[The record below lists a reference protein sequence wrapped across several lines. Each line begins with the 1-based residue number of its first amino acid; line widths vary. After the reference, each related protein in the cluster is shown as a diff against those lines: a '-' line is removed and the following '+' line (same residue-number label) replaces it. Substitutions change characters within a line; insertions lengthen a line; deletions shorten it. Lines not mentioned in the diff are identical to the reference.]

1 MKFCQYVWIHARFV
15 KIYFDSS
22 GSTVQVRSRSKK
34 RQKMTNLNFEN
45 KLYLTGTCAIW
56 HRWLWCAPTCA
67 LSNETPLDPVW
78 CGISELWSKN
88 HMSDCLKMRIK
99 KSKSAK
105 RAFLGRFLTFWVN
118 LIRRIWILQKFWLL
132 DNVYPRYGRS
142 KFENDQKSEKTDQK
156 LKFDFFMFLGNSTM
170 KNTNFNSVLMIIL
183 IKKVN
188 IIVLSN
194 FI

>member
-1 MKFCQYVWIHARFV
+1 MDLVVTSALCHSSFWTGKRKARELKFCQYMWTHARFV

-22 GSTVQVRSRSKK
+22 GSTVQVGSRSKN

-67 LSNETPLDPVW
+67 LSNETPLDPVR
-78 CGISELWSKN
+78 CGISELWSEN

-105 RAFLGRFLTFWVN
+105 RAFLGGFWIIWVN
-118 LIRRIWILQKFWLL
+118 RVRRIRILQKFWLL
-132 DNVYPRYGRS
+132 DNVYPRYGPS
-142 KFENDQKSEKTDQK
+142 KFENDQKIEKMDQK
-156 LKFDFFMFLGNSTM
+156 S
-170 KNTNFNSVLMIIL
+170 
-183 IKKVN
+183 
-188 IIVLSN
+188 
-194 FI
+194 